1 MTFDQREMDTQ
12 KTPGNLIAECEENLQ
27 SYWKI
32 IKKASLDQN
41 LTDDETAEKIAL
53 LLRSKTKTYRYVL
66 PTQIL
71 AKVTD
76 PSLDC
81 RCIQVGRK
89 PERGN
94 FDARSLNEKVIIP
107 FERENGRPLGGSTQ
121 PYVNNPLR
129 VPEISSQYRA
139 KQKNQKDWML
149 LSELLEHV
157 ERINT
162 DTFTIKFLKQI
173 LMEIRRIQQEQSIAY
188 PVPHRISLEDMIDL
202 LNNFFLSPSGGARLQ
217 AVSFAL
223 FLTLKD
229 IWGIYDKV
237 YSESVTAPD
246 TQAGRSADIDC
257 IKDGETVI
265 AVEVKDRTVTL
276 ELLEDKISTSRLNE
290 VKELLFLIR
299 SNQLVD
305 SDDVMKRG
313 RKEFG
318 SGLNVYMVAFA
329 EFIRSVLV
337 LMGEKGRNRFLITIG
352 HSLEQLRVDFVDRKE
367 WAELLSKY

>member
-1 MTFDQREMDTQ
+1 MDTQ
-12 KTPGNLIAECEENLQ
+12 KTPGNLIEECEETLQ
-27 SYWKI
+27 KYWKI
-32 IKKASLDQN
+32 VNKAILSQN
-41 LTDDETAEKIAL
+41 FIDDETVEKIAQ

-81 RCIQVGRK
+81 RCVQVGRK
-89 PERGN
+89 PEHGN
-94 FDARSLNEKVIIP
+94 FDARSVNEKVIIP
-107 FERENGRPLGGSTQ
+107 FERASGRPLGGSTQ

-129 VPEISSQYRA
+129 VPEISSQYSS

-149 LSELLEHV
+149 LSKLLNQV
-157 ERINT
+157 EKIDE

-173 LMEIRRIQQEQSIAY
+173 LMEIRRIQQEQSITY
-188 PVPHRISLEDMIDL
+188 PVPHRISLEDMTDL
-202 LNNFFLSPSGGARLQ
+202 LNNFLLSSSGGGRLQ

-229 IWGIYDKV
+229 IWGIYDEV

-257 IKDGETVI
+257 IKDGETVM

-305 SDDVMKRG
+305 SDDVMNRG
-313 RKEFG
+313 GKEFG
-318 SGLNVYMVAFA
+318 SGLNVYMVDFA

-337 LMGEKGRNRFLITIG
+337 LIGERGRNRFLINIG